1 MFLPSSVS
9 TPSDTFLQAPVD
21 NIHTYKG
28 KHKGTH
34 LYTQV
39 HSQRHKKEC
48 TQAQGYSGTLRGIRA
63 WGHTKTPSVTHIL
76 AHLSTF
82 TVKATH
88 VYIHSCRTLERSQM
102 FSQVSTVRH
111 THRVSPARRCSHHHP
126 LQPSRLNSLSTH
138 FPPSSGASGPPSGA
152 GGGDGAG
159 FALLMWQLRSPAA
172 GRTLSKEKGLKEQES
187 PGGINRLPPTQV
199 SALVSLMQK
208 ARPSEGPDNEWD
220 LQPRLQCQEPA
231 G

>member
-138 FPPSSGASGPPSGA
+138 FPPSSGASGASLRSWGRGWGGVCPADVATPLTCGWPPHPLHGERLKGA
-152 GGGDGAG
+152 GIP
-159 FALLMWQLRSPAA
+159 WRYKPPPPNP
-172 GRTLSKEKGLKEQES
+172 GLCPCFSDAK
-187 PGGINRLPPTQV
+187 
-199 SALVSLMQK
+199 
-208 ARPSEGPDNEWD
+208 SE
-220 LQPRLQCQEPA
+220 A
-231 G
+231 